1 MKNSRGFCLVQEL
14 VCFCLTAV
22 LLATAIQGFYRSN
35 YLLNESLELQQ
46 AVQAAQQVLAGEE
59 YSGRFDV
66 TQRISSG
73 STECLAVQEVQA
85 AYGKVRVTLIRA
97 LPTAEGLSA
106 SGAAAGTFKATGTA
120 GLSFGRLQDELQLQ
134 EARRHILAQL
144 EKIVCYDAQSVRL
157 QTDGK
162 ISCRM
167 LEGCKQVTVY
177 SDKQGIYQRT
187 RTNKGTGVN
196 PVSLEE
202 VGVFGWQV
210 RRCSPQMLCV
220 SFDLYRN
227 GRSMRVTQYFICY
240 SARITDDA

>member
-35 YLLNESLELQQ
+35 YLLNQSLELQQ

-73 STECLAVQEVQA
+73 SADGLAVQEVQA

-106 SGAAAGTFKATGTA
+106 SGAAVGTFA
-120 GLSFGRLQDELQLQ
+120 GSSAGD
-134 EARRHILAQL
+134 
-144 EKIVCYDAQSVRL
+144 
-157 QTDGK
+157 
-162 ISCRM
+162 
-167 LEGCKQVTVY
+167 
-177 SDKQGIYQRT
+177 
-187 RTNKGTGVN
+187 
-196 PVSLEE
+196 
-202 VGVFGWQV
+202 VG
-210 RRCSPQMLCV
+210 L
-220 SFDLYRN
+220 
-227 GRSMRVTQYFICY
+227 
-240 SARITDDA
+240 

>member
-35 YLLNESLELQQ
+35 YLLNQSLELQQ

-73 STECLAVQEVQA
+73 SADGLAVQEVQA

-106 SGAAAGTFKATGTA
+106 DGAAVGITSGSSA
-120 GLSFGRLQDELQLQ
+120 S
-134 EARRHILAQL
+134 
-144 EKIVCYDAQSVRL
+144 DA
-157 QTDGK
+157 
-162 ISCRM
+162 C
-167 LEGCKQVTVY
+167 
-177 SDKQGIYQRT
+177 
-187 RTNKGTGVN
+187 
-196 PVSLEE
+196 
-202 VGVFGWQV
+202 F
-210 RRCSPQMLCV
+210 
-220 SFDLYRN
+220 
-227 GRSMRVTQYFICY
+227 
-240 SARITDDA
+240 

>member
-66 TQRISSG
+66 TQRINSG
-73 STECLAVQEVQA
+73 SADGLAVQEVQA

-106 SGAAAGTFKATGTA
+106 DGAAVGITSGSSAGDIGF
-120 GLSFGRLQDELQLQ
+120 
-134 EARRHILAQL
+134 
-144 EKIVCYDAQSVRL
+144 
-157 QTDGK
+157 
-162 ISCRM
+162 
-167 LEGCKQVTVY
+167 
-177 SDKQGIYQRT
+177 
-187 RTNKGTGVN
+187 
-196 PVSLEE
+196 
-202 VGVFGWQV
+202 
-210 RRCSPQMLCV
+210 
-220 SFDLYRN
+220 
-227 GRSMRVTQYFICY
+227 
-240 SARITDDA
+240 

>member
-59 YSGRFDV
+59 YSGRFAV

-73 STECLAVQEVQA
+73 SADGLAVQEVQA

-106 SGAAAGTFKATGTA
+106 DGAAVGTFA
-120 GLSFGRLQDELQLQ
+120 GSSAGD
-134 EARRHILAQL
+134 
-144 EKIVCYDAQSVRL
+144 
-157 QTDGK
+157 
-162 ISCRM
+162 
-167 LEGCKQVTVY
+167 
-177 SDKQGIYQRT
+177 
-187 RTNKGTGVN
+187 
-196 PVSLEE
+196 
-202 VGVFGWQV
+202 VGF
-210 RRCSPQMLCV
+210 
-220 SFDLYRN
+220 
-227 GRSMRVTQYFICY
+227 
-240 SARITDDA
+240 

>member
-73 STECLAVQEVQA
+73 SADGLAVQEVQA

-97 LPTAEGLSA
+97 LPTAERLSA
-106 SGAAAGTFKATGTA
+106 DGAAVGITSGSSAGDV
-120 GLSFGRLQDELQLQ
+120 GL
-134 EARRHILAQL
+134 
-144 EKIVCYDAQSVRL
+144 
-157 QTDGK
+157 
-162 ISCRM
+162 
-167 LEGCKQVTVY
+167 
-177 SDKQGIYQRT
+177 
-187 RTNKGTGVN
+187 
-196 PVSLEE
+196 
-202 VGVFGWQV
+202 
-210 RRCSPQMLCV
+210 
-220 SFDLYRN
+220 
-227 GRSMRVTQYFICY
+227 
-240 SARITDDA
+240 

>member
-35 YLLNESLELQQ
+35 YLLNQSLELQQ

-73 STECLAVQEVQA
+73 SADGLTVQEVQA

-106 SGAAAGTFKATGTA
+106 SGAAVEITSGNSAG
-120 GLSFGRLQDELQLQ
+120 
-134 EARRHILAQL
+134 
-144 EKIVCYDAQSVRL
+144 DA
-157 QTDGK
+157 
-162 ISCRM
+162 C
-167 LEGCKQVTVY
+167 
-177 SDKQGIYQRT
+177 
-187 RTNKGTGVN
+187 
-196 PVSLEE
+196 
-202 VGVFGWQV
+202 F
-210 RRCSPQMLCV
+210 
-220 SFDLYRN
+220 
-227 GRSMRVTQYFICY
+227 
-240 SARITDDA
+240 

>member
-59 YSGRFDV
+59 YSGRFAV

-73 STECLAVQEVQA
+73 SADGLAVQEVQA

-106 SGAAAGTFKATGTA
+106 DGTA
-120 GLSFGRLQDELQLQ
+120 VGITSGSSAGDVGL
-134 EARRHILAQL
+134 
-144 EKIVCYDAQSVRL
+144 
-157 QTDGK
+157 
-162 ISCRM
+162 
-167 LEGCKQVTVY
+167 
-177 SDKQGIYQRT
+177 
-187 RTNKGTGVN
+187 
-196 PVSLEE
+196 
-202 VGVFGWQV
+202 
-210 RRCSPQMLCV
+210 
-220 SFDLYRN
+220 
-227 GRSMRVTQYFICY
+227 
-240 SARITDDA
+240 

>member
-106 SGAAAGTFKATGTA
+106 SGAAVGTFA
-120 GLSFGRLQDELQLQ
+120 GSSAGD
-134 EARRHILAQL
+134 
-144 EKIVCYDAQSVRL
+144 
-157 QTDGK
+157 
-162 ISCRM
+162 
-167 LEGCKQVTVY
+167 
-177 SDKQGIYQRT
+177 
-187 RTNKGTGVN
+187 
-196 PVSLEE
+196 
-202 VGVFGWQV
+202 VG
-210 RRCSPQMLCV
+210 L
-220 SFDLYRN
+220 
-227 GRSMRVTQYFICY
+227 
-240 SARITDDA
+240 

>member
-73 STECLAVQEVQA
+73 SADGLAVQEVQA

-97 LPTAEGLSA
+97 LPTAERLSA
-106 SGAAAGTFKATGTA
+106 DGAAVGITSGNSAG
-120 GLSFGRLQDELQLQ
+120 
-134 EARRHILAQL
+134 
-144 EKIVCYDAQSVRL
+144 DA
-157 QTDGK
+157 
-162 ISCRM
+162 C
-167 LEGCKQVTVY
+167 
-177 SDKQGIYQRT
+177 
-187 RTNKGTGVN
+187 
-196 PVSLEE
+196 
-202 VGVFGWQV
+202 F
-210 RRCSPQMLCV
+210 
-220 SFDLYRN
+220 
-227 GRSMRVTQYFICY
+227 
-240 SARITDDA
+240 

>member
-14 VCFCLTAV
+14 VFFCLTAV

-73 STECLAVQEVQA
+73 SADGLAVQEVQA

-106 SGAAAGTFKATGTA
+106 DGAAVGITSGSSAGDIGF
-120 GLSFGRLQDELQLQ
+120 
-134 EARRHILAQL
+134 
-144 EKIVCYDAQSVRL
+144 
-157 QTDGK
+157 
-162 ISCRM
+162 
-167 LEGCKQVTVY
+167 
-177 SDKQGIYQRT
+177 
-187 RTNKGTGVN
+187 
-196 PVSLEE
+196 
-202 VGVFGWQV
+202 
-210 RRCSPQMLCV
+210 
-220 SFDLYRN
+220 
-227 GRSMRVTQYFICY
+227 
-240 SARITDDA
+240 

>member
-35 YLLNESLELQQ
+35 YLLNQSLELQQ

-73 STECLAVQEVQA
+73 SADGLTVQEVQA

-106 SGAAAGTFKATGTA
+106 DGGAVGTFA
-120 GLSFGRLQDELQLQ
+120 GSSAGD
-134 EARRHILAQL
+134 
-144 EKIVCYDAQSVRL
+144 
-157 QTDGK
+157 
-162 ISCRM
+162 
-167 LEGCKQVTVY
+167 
-177 SDKQGIYQRT
+177 
-187 RTNKGTGVN
+187 
-196 PVSLEE
+196 
-202 VGVFGWQV
+202 VG
-210 RRCSPQMLCV
+210 L
-220 SFDLYRN
+220 
-227 GRSMRVTQYFICY
+227 
-240 SARITDDA
+240 

>member
-73 STECLAVQEVQA
+73 SADGLAVQEVQA
-85 AYGKVRVTLIRA
+85 AYGKVRVTLIRE

-106 SGAAAGTFKATGTA
+106 DGAAVGITSGNSAG
-120 GLSFGRLQDELQLQ
+120 D
-134 EARRHILAQL
+134 
-144 EKIVCYDAQSVRL
+144 VC
-157 QTDGK
+157 
-162 ISCRM
+162 
-167 LEGCKQVTVY
+167 
-177 SDKQGIYQRT
+177 
-187 RTNKGTGVN
+187 
-196 PVSLEE
+196 
-202 VGVFGWQV
+202 F
-210 RRCSPQMLCV
+210 
-220 SFDLYRN
+220 
-227 GRSMRVTQYFICY
+227 
-240 SARITDDA
+240 

>member
-73 STECLAVQEVQA
+73 STDGLAVQEVQA

-97 LPTAEGLSA
+97 LPTAERLSA
-106 SGAAAGTFKATGTA
+106 DGGAG
-120 GLSFGRLQDELQLQ
+120 
-134 EARRHILAQL
+134 
-144 EKIVCYDAQSVRL
+144 
-157 QTDGK
+157 
-162 ISCRM
+162 
-167 LEGCKQVTVY
+167 
-177 SDKQGIYQRT
+177 GI
-187 RTNKGTGVN
+187 G
-196 PVSLEE
+196 
-202 VGVFGWQV
+202 F
-210 RRCSPQMLCV
+210 
-220 SFDLYRN
+220 
-227 GRSMRVTQYFICY
+227 
-240 SARITDDA
+240 